1 MGAIRHRHTGHSGRD
16 SRMSPDLRS
25 LRKWLLFHEV
35 TQELTRRTGHPVGW
49 PELLQLA
56 LDGQVALCVSLPM
69 IEVHAPGADD
79 RGVTVPG
86 SRPRTI
92 EGLWGLPVEGL
103 ARQHLHK
110 LVRDNT
116 GGVNP
121 VMAEIRTGLVVQQG
135 TTRWE
140 IPQRVWPSH
149 AMTGTALAVRR
160 EVIDS
165 LVGTSTAHPSDLKN
179 WNTEEGKKRIVRH
192 YLDGLDESGLLKGV
206 EYPTPQGMKDAAP
219 AKKVLVWLVAGYQ
232 TATSMKRWISG
243 KTSDKR
249 KAHGPDRS
257 AAAATFKKVL
267 TLSPDEF
274 VKSLK
279 ETRRHR
285 R

>member
-103 ARQHLHK
+103 ARQHLHE

-165 LVGTSTAHPSDLKN
+165 LVGTSTAHPSDLKG
-179 WNTEEGKKRIVRH
+179 WDTKEGRTRIVRH
-192 YLDGLDESGLLKGV
+192 YLDDLDKSELLKG
-206 EYPTPQGMKDAAP
+206 EELPSPSGILKT
-219 AKKVLVWLVAGYQ
+219 AKQATKAHVWLVAGYQ
-232 TATSMKRWISG
+232 SASILRRWFDG
-243 KTSDKR
+243 KTGDTVHANFR
-249 KAHGPDRS
+249 RA
-257 AAAATFKKVL
+257 
-267 TLSPDEF
+267 LSLPHAEF
-274 VKSLK
+274 VKKLK
-279 ETRRHR
+279 TISRNRTSV
-285 R
+285 